1 MDLDELYKL
10 VVKHQGNL
18 QKAALEAKIPRSTI
32 WARLKKAGLLTQLRQ
47 GGTTKENIVVDQKKT
62 TAQITYV
69 GTQINNV
76 DELLASA
83 GIDINQYEIERLI
96 INNWEVTGSN
106 KSELWK
112 SPNKQIK
119 VILKRRKS
127 PLLDMTVLLD
137 KLAAHACVSPLYR
150 SVTALTTK
158 RALEISIM
166 DPHYGLQCFKGASDH
181 DWNLETCRDLCFW
194 SVENLLKLAQA
205 HGNYEEIVFPFGND
219 FLHHDN
225 LQHTTTR
232 GTLQP
237 EGMSY
242 TYVYETAIEL
252 AVTLVERL
260 AQVAPVR
267 VIQIS
272 GNHDEVSTFS
282 LGHLL
287 KAYFRHNTSITCDVS
302 SSPYKFYRYGVNLIG
317 FDHGH
322 HINTMRLGN
331 IMAQE
336 RPKDWSE
343 TLYREWHLGD
353 QHRKGTGKPSVM
365 EEMGVSVEF
374 LPALTPANAWHKQKG
389 FNWQKRGA
397 MAFVWDYNQGPV
409 ARLQVNLNSYTG
421 QPMGQSG

>member
-32 WARLKKAGLLTQLRQ
+32 WARLKKADLLSQIRQ
-47 GGTTKENIVVDQKKT
+47 GKTTKENIVVDQKKT
-62 TAQITYV
+62 TAHITYV
-69 GTQINNV
+69 GTHINNV

-127 PLLDMTVLLD
+127 SLLDMPVLLD
-137 KLAAHACVSPLYR
+137 KLAAHAPVSPLYHL
-150 SVTALTTK
+150 VTAATNK

-181 DWNLETCRDLCFW
+181 DWNLETCRKLCFW
-194 SVENLLKLAQA
+194 SVENLLNLAQA
-205 HGNYEEIVFPFGND
+205 HGGYEEIVFPFGND

-237 EGMSY
+237 EGMAY
-242 TYVYETAIEL
+242 AHVYETAIEL

-267 VIQIS
+267 VIQIA

-287 KAYFRHNTSITCDVS
+287 KAYFRHNTNITCDVS

-397 MAFVWDYNQGPV
+397 MAFVWDYSQGPV
-409 ARLQVNLNSYTG
+409 ARLQVNLDSYTG

>member
-32 WARLKKAGLLTQLRQ
+32 WARLKKAGLLSQLRQ

-69 GTQINNV
+69 GTQINTV

-150 SVTALTTK
+150 SVAASTTK

-194 SVENLLKLAQA
+194 SVENLLGLAQA
-205 HGNYEEIVFPFGND
+205 HGGYEEIIFPFGND

-237 EGMSY
+237 EGMAY
-242 TYVYETAIEL
+242 THVYETAITL

-260 AQVAPVR
+260 AKVAPVR
-267 VIQIS
+267 IIQIS